1 MRAAENLG
9 CFKPGVLQDPKDRP
23 QGEQATE
30 EVKGPYPQS
39 PATGRSWVPARAG
52 LHGHARQLCG
62 YPQHKNRHY
71 VRVAGQDSTRDL
83 QDVSDALDRLWDPI
97 GVYEGPEDTQAPP
110 GEYANY
116 ALEVLRQLRD
126 GITVEALAAYFDR
139 IASTNMGL
147 RESAADPAVLDSAA
161 AAATR
166 AAEDVIHWYE
176 TRGGRT

>member
-1 MRAAENLG
+1 
-9 CFKPGVLQDPKDRP
+9 
-23 QGEQATE
+23 
-30 EVKGPYPQS
+30 
-39 PATGRSWVPARAG
+39 
-52 LHGHARQLCG
+52 
-62 YPQHKNRHY
+62 